1 MLWNMENLHKNKGET
16 MIKKI
21 IKWVML
27 IPVKIV
33 EWAMWPIA
41 QIHIQL
47 THLSKWLKDKLS

>member
-1 MLWNMENLHKNKGET
+1 MENLHKNKGET